1 MQLKK
6 VEPAEEQKSNSEGM
20 PGSGIVDSAVQE
32 SGAPSNNEFFN
43 PELEFDPIG
52 DGIFDTPKVTTTPN
66 DPYNT
71 VVNDPYNTGAN
82 NTYNTGANNA
92 YNTGT
97 NNTYNT
103 GMNNTY
109 NTGMNSTYSGGTN
122 SPYSSSNTNN
132 YYTNTNT
139 NGSYGNGTNNN
150 AGAPYNSN
158 ENDKYDPSTHPRKLT
173 KKEFFDSPRNRKDRD
188 RIIISAIVV
197 IATAIFDVIRTD
209 FWLSAL
215 KKQIDFVNDM
225 SEQLGMSEYVIDT
238 QKIMTTQIIVSVIL
252 IALGLG
258 ILILKSRACAVA
270 GFVLTVINF
279 VSTLRSVH
287 QFKWY
292 WAMIAFVYAIA
303 ATFSFASNWK
313 DYEENGD
320 WKREW

>member
-20 PGSGIVDSAVQE
+20 PGSGIVDSAAQE

-66 DPYNT
+66 
-71 VVNDPYNTGAN
+71 
-82 NTYNTGANNA
+82 
-92 YNTGT
+92 
-97 NNTYNT
+97 
-103 GMNNTY
+103 
-109 NTGMNSTYSGGTN
+109 

-139 NGSYGNGTNNN
+139 NGSYGNGTNNH
-150 AGAPYNSN
+150 AGAPSNSN

-252 IALGLG
+252 VALGLG